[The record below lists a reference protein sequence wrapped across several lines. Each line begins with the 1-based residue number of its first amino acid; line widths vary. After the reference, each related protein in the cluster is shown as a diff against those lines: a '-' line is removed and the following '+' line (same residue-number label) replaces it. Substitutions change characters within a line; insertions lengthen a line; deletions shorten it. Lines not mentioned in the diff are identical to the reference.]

1 MHTLK
6 NFHML
11 GLMTE
16 GLTYDKMRPKL
27 ILNSVLNEKK
37 PKLSDLSIINRNTA
51 YITRHVILIYIMKPQ
66 IVVLLYFSEWL
77 YMEKFMIFIQNYKTD
92 DLSCVLGPSSAQSA
106 QLHGAPR

>member
-16 GLTYDKMRPKL
+16 GLTYEKMRPKL

-37 PKLSDLSIINRNTA
+37 PKLSDLSIIN
-51 YITRHVILIYIMKPQ
+51 
-66 IVVLLYFSEWL
+66 
-77 YMEKFMIFIQNYKTD
+77 
-92 DLSCVLGPSSAQSA
+92 
-106 QLHGAPR
+106 